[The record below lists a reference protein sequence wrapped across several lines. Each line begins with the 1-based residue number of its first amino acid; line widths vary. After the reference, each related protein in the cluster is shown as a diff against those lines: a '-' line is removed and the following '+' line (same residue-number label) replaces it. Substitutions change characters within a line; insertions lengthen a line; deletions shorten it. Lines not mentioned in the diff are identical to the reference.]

1 MRLKGN
7 DESFM
12 RVVVWGQD
20 ETNLPPVI
28 SHLAAFILYKH
39 VYL

>member
-28 SHLAAFILYKH
+28 SHASVAKLIG
-39 VYL
+39 VRT